1 MTSFFAHG
9 VKLQPQVCCRKRF
22 LVWSDILFSCFC
34 QIVIMKQLTLRHD
47 RGSLKEFL
55 TTPRA
60 WRNGVLVIDF
70 PAAGTIRGEV

>member
-1 MTSFFAHG
+1 
-9 VKLQPQVCCRKRF
+9 
-22 LVWSDILFSCFC
+22 
-34 QIVIMKQLTLRHD
+34 MKQLTLRHD